1 MKIIKTMIR
10 HGAIA
15 SLALAPAAVLADSP
29 EYTYIE
35 GAYVNIDIDGIDD
48 GDGFGIGGSAEVGEN
63 IFIFAN
69 YATVGFS
76 FGIDFDTIEAG
87 IGYKSAISD
96 TTDVN
101 VSIAYVNA
109 EVDAGVFGS
118 FDDDGYGLDVSLR
131 SMVSNEFELNGGIA
145 YVDFG
150 GSGGDDTSFHVGV
163 VYSFNDS
170 FAVGGDI
177 SVGDDITTYLIGG
190 RFYLK

>member
-1 MKIIKTMIR
+1 MKIFNAIIR
-10 HGAIA
+10 YGAIA
-15 SLALAPAAVLADSP
+15 SLALAPAAVLAASP

-35 GAYVNIDIDGIDD
+35 GSYVNIDIDGIDD

-76 FGIDFDTIEAG
+76 FGVDFDTIEAG

-150 GSGGDDTSFHVGV
+150 GSGGDDTSFHVGG

-170 FAVGGDI
+170 FAVTGDI
-177 SVGDDITTYLIGG
+177 SIGEDITTFLIGG